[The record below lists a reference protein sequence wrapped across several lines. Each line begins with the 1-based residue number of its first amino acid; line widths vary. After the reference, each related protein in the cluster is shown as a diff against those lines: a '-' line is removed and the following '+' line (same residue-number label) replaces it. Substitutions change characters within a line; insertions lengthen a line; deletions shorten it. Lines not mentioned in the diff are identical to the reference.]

1 MLKAYSVISSSQMA
15 LPLRFSHR
23 LLLAHSNACIAAP
36 IHGTALLRHLSS
48 VAPAIPSTFTAAAT
62 SSSSRSPPASLPP
75 AILSL
80 GLGGEPPSPAL
91 TFAQASRRV
100 GNLLP
105 HQGVSSTCTCAIS
118 HVLTGS
124 KCLDLGHAHFR
135 PICAGILENFVHH
148 NPLESLQSI
157 NFRDAISGVLELE
170 AYMSPGERVLSLT
183 DVDPRKRANEALVGI
198 SAAFLDR
205 YV

>member
-1 MLKAYSVISSSQMA
+1 M
-15 LPLRFSHR
+15 
-23 LLLAHSNACIAAP
+23 
-36 IHGTALLRHLSS
+36 
-48 VAPAIPSTFTAAAT
+48 
-62 SSSSRSPPASLPP
+62 
-75 AILSL
+75 
-80 GLGGEPPSPAL
+80 
-91 TFAQASRRV
+91 
-100 GNLLP
+100 
-105 HQGVSSTCTCAIS
+105 
-118 HVLTGS
+118 
-124 KCLDLGHAHFR
+124 
-135 PICAGILENFVHH
+135 HH